1 MTQARTRLFAAT
13 VIASAYAF
21 AAPAQAQTQDCPN
34 RGELDQLYCDRNGD
48 LVADAP
54 TDPKD
59 WKDPDTLVFTYTPV
73 EDPAVYANIFK
84 PFQEELGKCT
94 GKKVVYFQVQSN
106 AAEIE
111 AMRSGR
117 LHVAGFSTGPTGFA
131 VNLAGA
137 VPFAVKGG
145 ESGFQGY
152 QLWMLVKADSPYKT
166 LADLKG
172 KKIAHTS
179 PSSNSGNLAPRALF
193 PELGLVPEKDYQVLY
208 SGKHDQSVMGVVSGD
223 YDAAPVASDVYT
235 RMVHRGQVDGNKIRV
250 IYKSETFPTSSFA
263 HAHSLKPE
271 LAQKLVQCFTAYRFP
286 DEMKK
291 AFEGADR
298 FVPVTYKDAWA
309 VVRKV
314 ADGSGTPFN
323 AATYAKQKQ

>member
-1 MTQARTRLFAAT
+1 MTRTRVLFVAIALGSAAL
-13 VIASAYAF
+13 ISMN
-21 AAPAQAQTQDCPN
+21 AQAAEGCANQGD
-34 RGELDQLYCDRNGD
+34 LDKLYCDKNGD

-54 TDPKD
+54 TDPKE

-84 PFQEELGKCT
+84 PFQEHLGQCT

-145 ESGFQGY
+145 ADGFQGY
-152 QLWMLVKADSPYKT
+152 QLWMIVKADSPYQK
-166 LADLKG
+166 LSDLKG
-172 KKIAHTS
+172 KRVAHTS
-179 PSSNSGNLAPRALF
+179 PSSNSGNLAPMALF
-193 PELGLVPEKDYQVLY
+193 PEEGLVPGKDYEILY
-208 SGKHDQSVMGVVSGD
+208 SGKHDQSAMGVYSGD
-223 YDAAPVASDVYT
+223 YDAAPVASDVLT
-235 RMVHRGQVDGNKIRV
+235 RMIKRGQIDESKIRV

-263 HAHSLKPE
+263 HAHNLKPE
-271 LAQKLVQCFTAYRFP
+271 LAKKLVQCFTDYRFP
-286 DEMKK
+286 NEMKE

-298 FVPVTYKDAWA
+298 FVPITYQEAWK

-323 AATYAKQKQ
+323 AATYEKQKK

>member
-1 MTQARTRLFAAT
+1 MRVRAILLAAAFGGGAMLSVNVAAAAT
-13 VIASAYAF
+13 
-21 AAPAQAQTQDCPN
+21 DCPN
-34 RGELDQLYCDRNGD
+34 RGDLDTLYCDGDGD

-59 WKDPDTLVFTYTPV
+59 WKDPDTIVFTYTPV

-84 PFQEELGKCT
+84 PFQAHLSQCT

-137 VPFAVKGG
+137 VPFAVKGDA
-145 ESGFQGY
+145 EGFQGY
-152 QLWMLVKADSPYKT
+152 QLWMIVRADSPYQT

-172 KKIAHTS
+172 KRVAHTS
-179 PSSNSGNLAPRALF
+179 PSSNSGNLAPHALF
-193 PELGLVPEKDYQVLY
+193 PDQGLVPGKDYEVLY
-208 SGKHDQSVMGVVSGD
+208 SGKHDQSAMGVYAGD
-223 YDAAPVASDVYT
+223 YDAAPVASDVLT
-235 RMVHRGQVDGNKIRV
+235 RMIHRGQIDGDKIRV

-263 HAHSLKPE
+263 HAHNLKPE
-271 LAQKLVQCFTAYRFP
+271 LASKLVQCFTDYRFP
-286 DEMKK
+286 EEMTA

-298 FVPVTYKDAWA
+298 FVPVTYKDAWE

-323 AATYAKQKQ
+323 AATYAKQAK

>member
-21 AAPAQAQTQDCPN
+21 AAPASAQDCQS
-34 RGELDQLYCDRNGD
+34 RGDLDQLYCDRNGD

-54 TDPKD
+54 TDAKD

-94 GKKVVYFQVQSN
+94 GKKVLYFQVQSN

-137 VPFAVKGG
+137 VPFAVKGD

-166 LADLKG
+166 LGDLKG

-263 HAHSLKPE
+263 HAHNLKPE
-271 LAQKLVQCFTAYRFP
+271 LAQKLVQCFTSYRFP
-286 DEMKK
+286 EEMKK